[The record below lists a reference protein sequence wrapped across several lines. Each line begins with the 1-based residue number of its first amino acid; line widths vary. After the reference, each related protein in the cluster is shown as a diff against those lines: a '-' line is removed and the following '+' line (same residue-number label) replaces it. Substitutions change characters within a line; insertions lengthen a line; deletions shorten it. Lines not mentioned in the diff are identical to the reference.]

1 MHPRVAVTVEQF
13 WHAVPGGTVRATRG
27 VLGGLQE
34 VGGFEL
40 VGVSARHSRVDIER
54 ERSPIDVQSFSI
66 PRPALYEAWHRLGVF
81 PVERLV
87 GPVDLIWAAAM
98 VVPPNTA
105 PTVVTVNDLDFLHH
119 PERLSQRGRSFFPRA
134 WQVTKERGTLLVAP
148 TQMVADD
155 LVSHGAD
162 VERVRVVPLG
172 VDLVDVDP
180 SARDDVR
187 RRHGLPESFALF
199 VGTIEPRKNLGRIVE
214 AVARI
219 ADLPLVV
226 VGPDGWVVEGH
237 DLLGPLGDRAFRLG
251 RVSELD
257 LHALYAAAEVF
268 LLPSLAEGFGLPVL
282 EAMAQGTPVVTSSG
296 TATEEVAGGAAVLVD
311 PFDVSSIEA
320 GIRSILES
328 EDVASDLQV
337 AGRERART
345 QTWRQSG
352 SGYRDVFNEALE
364 LGEASG

>member
-1 MHPRVAVTVEQF
+1 M
-13 WHAVPGGTVRATRG
+13 RATRG
-27 VLGGLQE
+27 VLSGLQA
-34 VGGFEL
+34 VGGFDL
-40 VGVSARHSRVDIER
+40 VGVSARHSQVDIDR
-54 ERSPIDVQSFSI
+54 ERPPINVRSFSI
-66 PRPALYEAWHRLGVF
+66 PRPALYEAWHRLGFF

-87 GPVDLIWAAAM
+87 GTVDLIWAAAM

-148 TQMVADD
+148 TRLVADD
-155 LVSHGAD
+155 LVSQGAD
-162 VERVRVVPLG
+162 PERVRVVPLG
-172 VDLVDVDP
+172 VDLIDVDP
-180 SARDDVR
+180 SEHDDVR

-199 VGTIEPRKNLGRIVE
+199 VGTIEPRKNLRRIVD
-214 AVARI
+214 AVAAI

-226 VGPDGWVVEGH
+226 VGPDGWVVDGQ

-251 RVSELD
+251 RVSERD

-282 EAMAQGTPVVTSSG
+282 EAMAQGTPVVTSAG

-311 PFDVSSIEA
+311 PFAASSIEA

-328 EDVASDLQV
+328 SALAADLRD

-345 QTWRQSG
+345 QTWQQSG
-352 SGYRDVFNEALE
+352 RGYRDVFHEALE
-364 LGEASG
+364 LGATHG

>member
-1 MHPRVAVTVEQF
+1 M
-13 WHAVPGGTVRATRG
+13 RATRG
-27 VLGGLQE
+27 VLAGLQE
-34 VGGFEL
+34 VGGFDL
-40 VGVSARHSRVDIER
+40 IGISARHSKVDIDR
-54 ERSPIDVQSFSI
+54 ERSPIEVRSFSI
-66 PRPALYEAWHRLGVF
+66 PRPALYEAWHRFGFF

-87 GPVDLIWAAAM
+87 GAVDLIWAGAM

-162 VERVRVVPLG
+162 PERVRVVPLG
-172 VDLVDVDP
+172 VDVIDVDL
-180 SARDDVR
+180 SDRDEVC

-199 VGTIEPRKNLGRIVE
+199 VGTIEPRKNLARIVD
-214 AVARI
+214 AI
-219 ADLPLVV
+219 AAIGDLPLVV
-226 VGPDGWVVEGH
+226 VGPDGWMVEGL

-251 RVSELD
+251 RVSEAD

-282 EAMAQGTPVVTSSG
+282 EAMAQGTPVVTSAG

-311 PFDVSSIEA
+311 PLDVSSIEA
-320 GIRSILES
+320 GIRSVLDSPSFAAE
-328 EDVASDLQV
+328 LQS
-337 AGRERART
+337 AGLERARS
-345 QTWRQSG
+345 QTWKQSG
-352 SGYRDVFNEALE
+352 IGYRNVFNEALDR
-364 LGEASG
+364 GVPDG

>member
-1 MHPRVAVTVEQF
+1 M
-13 WHAVPGGTVRATRG
+13 RATRG
-27 VLGGLQE
+27 VLGGLQQ
-34 VGGFEL
+34 VGGFDL
-40 VGVSARHSRVDIER
+40 VGVSARHSRVVIER
-54 ERSPIDVQSFSI
+54 ERSPIEVRSFSI

-98 VVPPNTA
+98 VVPPKTA

-134 WQVTKERGTLLVAP
+134 WQVTKERGTFLVAP

-162 VERVRVVPLG
+162 AERVKVVPLG
-172 VDLVDVDP
+172 VDMVEVDP
-180 SARDDVR
+180 SASDGVR

-199 VGTIEPRKNLGRIVE
+199 VGTIEPRKNLGRIVD
-214 AVARI
+214 AVAAI
-219 ADLPLVV
+219 SDLPLVV
-226 VGPDGWVVEGH
+226 VGPDGWVVDGH
-237 DLLGPLGDRAFRLG
+237 DLLDPLGDRAFRLG
-251 RVSELD
+251 RVSEAD
-257 LHALYAAAEVF
+257 LHALYAAAQVF

-282 EAMAQGTPVVTSSG
+282 EAMAQGTPVVTSAG

-311 PFDVSSIEA
+311 PMDVSSIEA

-328 EDVASDLQV
+328 PALAADLRA
-337 AGRERART
+337 AGLARARS
-345 QTWRQSG
+345 QTWHVSG
-352 SGYRDVFNEALE
+352 SGYRDVFNEAME
-364 LGEASG
+364 LGAAGG